1 MVTIQDYYSLILIVR
16 CMKLKLKMFMKI
28 LVKTKKCLIL
38 VIAQLSQSIDDLNK
52 LVLGKIKNKIG
63 SIALEECVVLKIY
76 LLLVDDS
83 SKDKKAK
90 HVNKHVV
97 ARISRSES
105 NDVLLNN

>member
-63 SIALEECVVLKIY
+63 SSALEECVVLKIY
-76 LLLVDDS
+76 LLLVDD
-83 SKDKKAK
+83 KKQ
-90 HVNKHVV
+90 NM
-97 ARISRSES
+97 
-105 NDVLLNN
+105 